1 MLNLSFTSNPILDP
15 GSPVVV
21 VGPADLHPKCLSG
34 ADRRVC
40 SAGVFQPALTD

>member
-1 MLNLSFTSNPILDP
+1 MLNLSFITAPIANPET
-15 GSPVVV
+15 PVVV

-40 SAGVFQPALTD
+40 SAEVFQPALTD